1 MDLLDFDFGSSA
13 WDSSLMMQQNLR
25 NLLQTRPIG
34 LDTVETSVG
43 FKVQKLLDS
52 RWWLDDS

>member
-1 MDLLDFDFGSSA
+1 MASQVGHKHLST
-13 WDSSLMMQQNLR
+13 NITI
-25 NLLQTRPIG
+25 LQTRPIG

-52 RWWLDDS
+52 RWWLDDG